1 MTISSVIY
9 TDIDQEGVKVT
20 YDTGDI
26 LHVPVD
32 TGNRHYQ
39 EVQEWVD
46 DGNTITAWAYA
57 DSLPEAKTQKINEV
71 KQEAGSIL
79 SGTDWMVIRASEGG
93 TSVPSNIATW
103 RATIR
108 TESNDTETA
117 INNLTTVND
126 VMDYTVSWTE
136 QP

>member
-9 TDIDQEGVKVT
+9 TTEDNTQVKVT

-26 LHVPVD
+26 LHVPVND
-32 TGNRHYQ
+32 QNRHYQ

-46 DGNTITAWAYA
+46 DGNIITAWAYA
-57 DSLPEAKTQKINEV
+57 DSLPEAKTQKITEV
-71 KQEAGSIL
+71 KQEANAIL
-79 SGTDWMVIRASEGG
+79 NGTDWMVIRASEGG
-93 TSVPSNIATW
+93 TAVPSNIITW

-108 TESNDTETA
+108 TESNDAETA

-126 VMDYTVSWTE
+126 VKDYTVSWTE

>member
-9 TDIDQEGVKVT
+9 TTEDNNQVKVT

-26 LHVPVD
+26 LFVPVD
-32 TGNRHYQ
+32 DQNRHYK
-39 EVQEWVD
+39 EVLEWVD

-57 DSLPEAKTQKINEV
+57 PSLPEAKTKKIDEV
-71 KQEAGSIL
+71 DQQAGSIL
-79 SGTDWMVIRASEGG
+79 IGTDWMVIRATEGG
-93 TSVPSNIATW
+93 TAVPSNITTW

-108 TESNDTETA
+108 TESNDAETA

-126 VMDYTVSWTE
+126 VKEYTVSWTA